1 MKNNFENTLKMHK
14 MTGDFCRC
22 AFCKERN
29 VDFLFPSHNGQKG
42 AHVKCVELTSKE
54 IKTVGK
60 PSKRA
65 KKPVTVFIQIR
76 VYENP
81 IFFAYLIENS
91 FCHTFQ
97 NVFSI
102 KCDSLQSVSKTLNE
116 LRFKFTDSIVGFDIQ
131 YLQNSHCIETYH
143 FNADILENDFVG
155 EIRRTKARLEGITTS
170 ETTQSIYYNN

>member
-1 MKNNFENTLKMHK
+1 MKNGFNETLKMHK

-29 VDFLFPSHNGQKG
+29 VDFLYPSHNGQKG

-54 IKTVGK
+54 IKTLGK

-76 VYENP
+76 VFENP
-81 IFFAYLIENS
+81 IFWAYLIENGFS
-91 FCHTFQ
+91 HTFQ
-97 NVFSI
+97 NVFAV
-102 KCDSLQSVSKTLNE
+102 KCDSLQSISKTLNE
-116 LRFKFTDSIVGFDIQ
+116 LRSKFTNSIEGFDIQ
-131 YLQNSHCIETYH
+131 YLQNGHCIETYH
-143 FNADILENDFVG
+143 FNADILQRDFIG
-155 EIRRTKARLEGITTS
+155 EIRRNKARLEGITTS